1 MFLEMVKKNN
11 LFVTLFLKNKTFG
24 TSFEE
29 HLSLLLFCFLV
40 ATSFKGFTQDVEE
53 IQAPLDIPMAL
64 SGNFGEFRK
73 THFHAGLDI
82 KTEGRQGLKVRSVS
96 DGWVH
101 RIRVSTSGYGK
112 ALYVMHSNGLLSVY
126 AHLKKFAPA
135 IEAFVK
141 AAQYK
146 KESFEIQLF
155 PKLQELKV
163 KKGALIAYSGNTGGS
178 FGPHLHF
185 ETRDAKNQ
193 HPLNPLRFLKDF
205 EDTERPRLQ
214 ALYVYEK
221 DEWGKEFR
229 TEIPMDKVNDSL
241 FRGGLLE
248 ASGTISFGLQMFDRQ
263 NRSYNKNGI
272 YAVQVNVNGIPHF
285 QYQFDEMSFSDSK
298 YIPLFIDYDAQT
310 QENIKIQR
318 LIRHVATKV
327 NFLKENAGDGY
338 LPLEEGKSY
347 QIIIHVSD
355 FHGNTTSVELY
366 CKGFEKNEAREVK
379 NTPNEQIS
387 HEISPELD
395 YLFEYEPWTVYFPQK
410 NFFEKT
416 SLLLKSKGDSLIVD
430 TDRYPVRTP
439 FTLRFKLKDE
449 DSTLSKQYGFARLKK
464 DKYVF
469 VPTTHKGSELEAEVK
484 VLGTYFL
491 TRDSLAPQITPANF
505 KEGQRL
511 NNFKFLKVTLEDDF
525 SGIQSYRATINGKWV
540 LFEYEP
546 KNNSLIYEFSD
557 HTFKSGK
564 QHLEIIAKDYGG
576 NETHFKTFFYR
587 VYKK

>member
-1 MFLEMVKKNN
+1 M
-11 LFVTLFLKNKTFG
+11 
-24 TSFEE
+24 
-29 HLSLLLFCFLV
+29 
-40 ATSFKGFTQDVEE
+40 
-53 IQAPLDIPMAL
+53 
-64 SGNFGEFRK
+64 
-73 THFHAGLDI
+73 
-82 KTEGRQGLKVRSVS
+82 
-96 DGWVH
+96 
-101 RIRVSTSGYGK
+101 
-112 ALYVMHSNGLLSVY
+112 
-126 AHLKKFAPA
+126 
-135 IEAFVK
+135 
-141 AAQYK
+141 
-146 KESFEIQLF
+146 
-155 PKLQELKV
+155 
-163 KKGALIAYSGNTGGS
+163 
-178 FGPHLHF
+178 
-185 ETRDAKNQ
+185 
-193 HPLNPLRFLKDF
+193 
-205 EDTERPRLQ
+205 
-214 ALYVYEK
+214 YEK